1 MPDIKQNRPK
11 QTVSRQKQTMPF
23 YWGLK
28 SKNEQYFQIAS
39 VFKLAGQDNTRLA
52 EEWMH
57 SILNDTGK
65 YQKNVRPE
73 NTGNYF
79 SNGI

>member
-1 MPDIKQNRPK
+1 MPDIKKTRPE
-11 QTVSRQKQTMPF
+11 QTVSHQTSTMSF

-39 VFKLAGQDNTRLA
+39 IFKLAGRDNNQLA

-57 SILNDTGK
+57 SILNDIRGNP
-65 YQKNVRPE
+65 KNTRQE
-73 NTGNYF
+73 NTGSYF

>member
-1 MPDIKQNRPK
+1 MPDIKNNRQNRRVVHQKP
-11 QTVSRQKQTMPF
+11 TVPL

-39 VFKLAGQDNTRLA
+39 VFKLAGQEKTRLA
-52 EEWMH
+52 EEWMN

-65 YQKNVRPE
+65 YQKNTRPE